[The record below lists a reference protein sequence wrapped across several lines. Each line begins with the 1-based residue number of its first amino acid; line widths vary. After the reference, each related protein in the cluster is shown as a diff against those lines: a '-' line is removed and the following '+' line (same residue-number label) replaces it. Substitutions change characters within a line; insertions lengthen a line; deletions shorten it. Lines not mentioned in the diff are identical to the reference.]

1 MTAWLDTLLFGIY
14 PYICLAVFFIGS
26 WVRFDRDQYTWKSDS
41 SQLLRTGSLRWGS
54 NLFHVGVLFLFFG
67 HTVGMLT
74 PHFVYEGFMTAGAKQ
89 MMAMVTGGIAGVL
102 AFIGLSILLHRR
114 LSDDRIRA
122 TSKTSDILI
131 LVLLWL
137 QLALG
142 LATIPL
148 SAQHLDGSMMLK
160 LAEWGQRVVTFRSG
174 GVELL
179 AEAGWIF
186 KAHMFLGM
194 TIFLVFP
201 FTRLVHVWSGF
212 GTLAYLL
219 RPYQVVRAR
228 RMNLPAGH
236 MQSQDRR
243 ALNPPTI
250 KEHTMSGCG
259 TGSCGCGS
267 TDSSVAAAPASTL
280 TPTQAAA
287 YEALA
292 ATMAEQV
299 QPAPVASAI
308 GGAVAGL
315 ARINGVALNAPHER
329 LDEEA
334 LRQRAC
340 TELLRQAAQQAGLL
354 SPDDVPG
361 ALGAISTEASDAIE
375 QLLDRELPIP
385 DPSEEACR
393 RYHEAHPAAHAQGER
408 AQLRHV
414 LFGVTPGVDVK
425 QLRLRA
431 EALLIEL
438 RCADDGGAQFA
449 KAAAQWSNCPSG
461 QQGGDLGWLTRADC
475 APEFAREVFGS
486 AEIGV
491 LARLVHS
498 RFGLH
503 VVEVVARDPGQQPSF
518 EEVRQAIALTLRQQ
532 AWGNALRQ
540 YLQLLAGAAV
550 VEGVVLDAADTPLVQ

>member
-1 MTAWLDTLLFGIY
+1 
-14 PYICLAVFFIGS
+14 
-26 WVRFDRDQYTWKSDS
+26 
-41 SQLLRTGSLRWGS
+41 
-54 NLFHVGVLFLFFG
+54 
-67 HTVGMLT
+67 
-74 PHFVYEGFMTAGAKQ
+74 
-89 MMAMVTGGIAGVL
+89 
-102 AFIGLSILLHRR
+102 
-114 LSDDRIRA
+114 
-122 TSKTSDILI
+122 
-131 LVLLWL
+131 
-137 QLALG
+137 
-142 LATIPL
+142 
-148 SAQHLDGSMMLK
+148 
-160 LAEWGQRVVTFRSG
+160 
-174 GVELL
+174 
-179 AEAGWIF
+179 
-186 KAHMFLGM
+186 
-194 TIFLVFP
+194 
-201 FTRLVHVWSGF
+201 
-212 GTLAYLL
+212 
-219 RPYQVVRAR
+219 
-228 RMNLPAGH
+228 
-236 MQSQDRR
+236 
-243 ALNPPTI
+243 
-250 KEHTMSGCG
+250 MSGCG

-267 TDSSVAAAPASTL
+267 TDSGVAAAPASTL

-287 YEALA
+287 YEALV
-292 ATMAEQV
+292 ATMDDVPQQATLAPPAGAMGGGGSVAAE
-299 QPAPVASAI
+299 VAR
-308 GGAVAGL
+308 V
-315 ARINGVALNAPHER
+315 NGVALNAPHES

-354 SPDDVPG
+354 SADDVPG
-361 ALGAISTEASDAIE
+361 ALGAISVQASDAIE
-375 QLLDRELPIP
+375 QLLERELDLP

-414 LFGVTPGVDVK
+414 LFAVTPGVDVK

-475 APEFAREVFGS
+475 APEFAREVFGG

-503 VVEVVARDPGQQPSF
+503 VVEVVARDPGLQPSF

-532 AWGNALRQ
+532 AWVNALRQ

-550 VEGVVLDAADTPLVQ
+550 VEGVALDAADTPLVQ